1 MIYRV
6 VVDCRMAPPNLT
18 EEQIIQR
25 AKADVVRNIAEHVA
39 GQVVLEYDRRTNT
52 VIGTW
57 RTE

>member
-1 MIYRV
+1 MLYRV

-25 AKADVVRNIAEHVA
+25 AKADPVRHIAECVA

>member
-6 VVDCRMAPPNLT
+6 VVDCRMMPPGMT

-25 AKADVVRNIAEHVA
+25 AKGDVIRHIAEHVA
-39 GQVVLEYDRRTNT
+39 DQVALEYDRRTET

-57 RTE
+57 EIK